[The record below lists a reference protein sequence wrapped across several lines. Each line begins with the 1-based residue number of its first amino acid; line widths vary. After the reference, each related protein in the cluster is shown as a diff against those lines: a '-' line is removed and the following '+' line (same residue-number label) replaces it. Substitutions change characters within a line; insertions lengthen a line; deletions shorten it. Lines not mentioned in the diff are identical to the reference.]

1 MYKHRQY
8 RSFVSYIDRS
18 REYYAAQG
26 YDRPYAWPHYDDVPF
41 APLSKPLAQSRVGLV
56 TTGEKPGPSGT
67 ITMEVLLGRDAYAE
81 PMDPPPQSLSTDLLF
96 WDKAATH
103 TKDINS
109 FLPINQL
116 NGAVA
121 AGRVGSASARYYGIP
136 TDYSKSR
143 TVDRHAPQIL
153 EWCREDGVDAVIL
166 TAL

>member
-1 MYKHRQY
+1 MYKLRKH

-26 YDRPYAWPHYDDVPF
+26 YDKPYEWPHYDSAPF
-41 APLSKPLAQSRVGLV
+41 TPLAKPLARTRVGLV
-56 TTGEKPGPSGT
+56 TTGEKPKSSGAVT
-67 ITMEVLLGRDAYAE
+67 LEILLQRDAYAE
-81 PMDPPPQSLSTDLLF
+81 ASNPPPQSLSTDLLF

-103 TKDINS
+103 TKDIGS

-116 NGAVA
+116 NEAVA

-143 TVDRHAPQIL
+143 TLDSHAPRIL
-153 EWCREDGVDAVIL
+153 QWCREDEVEAVIL